1 MLFRPRTAGRTLSHQ
16 RRKGEEERARGLERS
31 KGRLRRGVQGFM
43 EPEASK
49 EAEKQPMEAEA
60 GDPAD
65 PRDLGN
71 LLNPPVFPL

>member
-1 MLFRPRTAGRTLSHQ
+1 
-16 RRKGEEERARGLERS
+16 
-31 KGRLRRGVQGFM
+31 M